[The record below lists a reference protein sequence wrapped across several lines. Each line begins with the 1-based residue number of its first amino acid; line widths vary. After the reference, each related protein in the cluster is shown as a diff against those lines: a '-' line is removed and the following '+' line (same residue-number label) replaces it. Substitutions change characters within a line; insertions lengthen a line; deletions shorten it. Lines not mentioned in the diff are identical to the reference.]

1 MMLFKLLAQF
11 TFTVALCQLNIHSE
25 ILLYQ
30 IRDDFKKFPRRFLV
44 HGDDHARAKMNYNLR
59 EV

>member
-30 IRDDFKKFPRRFLV
+30 IRDDFKKFPR
-44 HGDDHARAKMNYNLR
+44 
-59 EV
+59 